1 MALIGPYF
9 GHLNCFQYRARSD
22 NAVINNFV
30 HISLNTYVSFSEK
43 YSYHVQ
49 SQASHTQSCSFKYT
63 SVGPTLAPLND
74 II

>member
-30 HISLNTYVSFSEK
+30 HISLNTYVNFSEK
-43 YSYHVQ
+43 NSYHVQ